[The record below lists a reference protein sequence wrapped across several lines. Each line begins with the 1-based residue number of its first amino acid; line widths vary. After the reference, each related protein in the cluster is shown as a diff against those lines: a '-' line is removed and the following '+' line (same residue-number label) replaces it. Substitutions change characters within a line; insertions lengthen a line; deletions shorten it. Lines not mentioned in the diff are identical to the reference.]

1 MGPGRTFLLHYATL
15 TSPSSPSSPSHIP
28 CAICPSSAVQ
38 SSKFAEPPGHCSQ
51 HASLRSESLLSWG
64 LLQGGKFGRWRSS
77 IEMDAMRVWSRHR
90 SLPLILQCVRSD
102 FCVRICLCVH
112 VCLRAPLGNSSIGQF
127 LVLLYV
133 CLCMFMLFMFVPSFH
148 DQFMAY
154 LLSTRNYLKV
164 EVEKRVPRGNVWTR
178 DNKGL
183 PNTLSRSLKTQVE
196 KKMKEGS
203 VWNSNGMQ
211 LESIGIS
218 WNQLDVDP
226 KVALQRSSKDSTPW
240 WSLGWWILM
249 AGFSSA
255 SEWTPRDEPG
265 WSIHCQ
271 FIVFILYSY

>member
-133 CLCMFMLFMFVPSFH
+133 CLCMFMLFVFVPSFH

-164 EVEKRVPRGNVWTR
+164 EVEKRVPRGDVWTR
-178 DNKGL
+178 DNQGL
-183 PNTLSRSLKTQVE
+183 SNTLSRSLKTQVE

-211 LESIGIS
+211 LEYLESIGIN
-218 WNQLDVDP
+218 W
-226 KVALQRSSKDSTPW
+226 
-240 WSLGWWILM
+240 M
-249 AGFSSA
+249 
-255 SEWTPRDEPG
+255 
-265 WSIHCQ
+265 
-271 FIVFILYSY
+271 